1 MKYVSSLKF
10 QLRLFLLARISWAS
24 PVRLRIL
31 CSLILDRRSMDS
43 VDGRRPRRNSEYCNA
58 VLRAAIIEG
67 EVYFLTNGREGTREI
82 QVSLFPPD
90 RELFETQVSC
100 TFIDSN

>member
-1 MKYVSSLKF
+1 
-10 QLRLFLLARISWAS
+10 
-24 PVRLRIL
+24 
-31 CSLILDRRSMDS
+31 MDS

-58 VLRAAIIEG
+58 VLRAAILEG

-82 QVSLFPPD
+82 QVALFPPD

-100 TFIDSN
+100 TFIDSNQSNPLSDVQRALGYNDLFKKVQT

>member
-58 VLRAAIIEG
+58 VLRAAI
-67 EVYFLTNGREGTREI
+67 LEI
-82 QVSLFPPD
+82 F
-90 RELFETQVSC
+90 
-100 TFIDSN
+100 